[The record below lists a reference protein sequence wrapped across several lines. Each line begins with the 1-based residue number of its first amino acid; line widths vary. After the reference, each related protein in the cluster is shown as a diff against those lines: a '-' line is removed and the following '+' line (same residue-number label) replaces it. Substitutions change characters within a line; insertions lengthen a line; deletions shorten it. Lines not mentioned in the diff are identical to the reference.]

1 MMFGDG
7 SKDMTEEMQEYREKQ
22 KEAELRLLGTMLFQS
37 VLLAFCIML
46 YVNWSW
52 SHFNTAYESAIFYG
66 FAGFSVQAAFYF
78 IYRAVFEDSSDH
90 RRQLKRMR
98 NKNRQRMAHLKFEQ
112 EKAQLEAVLGQQM
125 SIYQNNLGAAM
136 ADNVITPPRVRGVG
150 GKLGRNPATYGT
162 NTTASATSTTA
173 SASPTV
179 SASNSRITGDR
190 PTQDNGNTSWTEADL
205 RPILAEII
213 RRLDSIEFSTTG
225 HTRPDSSSRGS
236 RPRTSRREPPVRC
249 GATTLEGKTC
259 TRRVK
264 GGGLCWQHR

>member
-1 MMFGDG
+1 MQSGIPIGTNPLLETMMFGDG

-125 SIYQNNLGAAM
+125 NIYQNNLGAAM
-136 ADNVITPPRVRGVG
+136 ADNVITPQESEVLAGNLGEIQQLMAQLQQLQQLQQQQPQQFQPQQQAPMRGADESQTQTMEMDREMGAAAMG
-150 GKLGRNPATYGT
+150 GAE
-162 NTTASATSTTA
+162 
-173 SASPTV
+173 
-179 SASNSRITGDR
+179 
-190 PTQDNGNTSWTEADL
+190 EA
-205 RPILAEII
+205 
-213 RRLDSIEFSTTG
+213 
-225 HTRPDSSSRGS
+225 
-236 RPRTSRREPPVRC
+236 
-249 GATTLEGKTC
+249 GKKKKKK
-259 TRRVK
+259 RK
-264 GGGLCWQHR
+264 QKKAKD

>member
-1 MMFGDG
+1 MQSGIPIGTNPLLETMMFGDG

-136 ADNVITPPRVRGVG
+136 ADNVITPQESEVLAGNLGEIQQLMAQLQQLQQIQQQPQQVQQSQPVTAESLGIDRHRIMGIPVG
-150 GKLGRNPATYGT
+150 PKLTLDQSLPK
-162 NTTASATSTTA
+162 SSQDSTVLNLA
-173 SASPTV
+173 PQ
-179 SASNSRITGDR
+179 G
-190 PTQDNGNTSWTEADL
+190 TQDQIVAQEAADL
-205 RPILAEII
+205 EQAAEN
-213 RRLDSIEFSTTG
+213 L
-225 HTRPDSSSRGS
+225 
-236 RPRTSRREPPVRC
+236 
-249 GATTLEGKTC
+249 
-259 TRRVK
+259 
-264 GGGLCWQHR
+264 Q

>member
-1 MMFGDG
+1 MQSGIPIGTNPLLETMMFGDG

-136 ADNVITPPRVRGVG
+136 ADNVITPQESEVLAGNLGEIQQLMAQLQQLQQLQQQPQQAQQSQPVTAESLGIDRHRIMGIPVG
-150 GKLGRNPATYGT
+150 PKLTLDQSLPKSSEDSTVLNLAPQGT
-162 NTTASATSTTA
+162 RDQIVAQEA
-173 SASPTV
+173 
-179 SASNSRITGDR
+179 
-190 PTQDNGNTSWTEADL
+190 ADL
-205 RPILAEII
+205 EQAAEN
-213 RRLDSIEFSTTG
+213 L
-225 HTRPDSSSRGS
+225 
-236 RPRTSRREPPVRC
+236 
-249 GATTLEGKTC
+249 
-259 TRRVK
+259 
-264 GGGLCWQHR
+264 Q

>member
-1 MMFGDG
+1 MQSGIPIGTNPLLETMMFGDG

-22 KEAELRLLGTMLFQS
+22 KESELRLLGTMLFQS
-37 VLLAFCIML
+37 VLLAFCILL

-125 SIYQNNLGAAM
+125 GIYQRNLGAAM
-136 ADNVITPPRVRGVG
+136 EDNVITPQESEVLAGNLGDIQQLMAQLQQLQTLQQPQQQPQQQVPVTAESLGIDRHRIMGIPVG
-150 GKLGRNPATYGT
+150 PKLTLNQSLPK
-162 NTTASATSTTA
+162 SS
-173 SASPTV
+173 
-179 SASNSRITGDR
+179 
-190 PTQDNGNTSWTEADL
+190 
-205 RPILAEII
+205 
-213 RRLDSIEFSTTG
+213 
-225 HTRPDSSSRGS
+225 PDSSVLNLAPQG
-236 RPRTSRREPPVRC
+236 TQEEVV
-249 GATTLEGKTC
+249 AQEAAQLEQAAD
-259 TRRVK
+259 R
-264 GGGLCWQHR
+264 LQ

>member
-1 MMFGDG
+1 MQSGIPIGTNPLLETMMFGDG
-7 SKDMTEEMQEYREKQ
+7 SRDMTEEMQEYREKQ

-136 ADNVITPPRVRGVG
+136 ADNVITPQESEVLAGNLSEIQQLMAQLQQLQQVQQQPQQAQQSQPVTAESLGIDRHRIMGIPVG
-150 GKLGRNPATYGT
+150 PKLTLDQSLPK
-162 NTTASATSTTA
+162 SSQDSTVLNLA
-173 SASPTV
+173 PQ
-179 SASNSRITGDR
+179 G
-190 PTQDNGNTSWTEADL
+190 TQDQIVAQEAADL
-205 RPILAEII
+205 EQAAES
-213 RRLDSIEFSTTG
+213 L
-225 HTRPDSSSRGS
+225 
-236 RPRTSRREPPVRC
+236 
-249 GATTLEGKTC
+249 
-259 TRRVK
+259 
-264 GGGLCWQHR
+264 Q

>member
-1 MMFGDG
+1 MQSGIPIGTNPLIETMMFGDG

-136 ADNVITPPRVRGVG
+136 ADNVITPQESEVLAGNLGEIQQLMAQLQQLQQLQQQPQQTQQSQPVTAESLGIDRHRIMGIPVG
-150 GKLGRNPATYGT
+150 PKLTLDQSLPK
-162 NTTASATSTTA
+162 SSQDSTVLNLA
-173 SASPTV
+173 PQ
-179 SASNSRITGDR
+179 G
-190 PTQDNGNTSWTEADL
+190 TQDQIVAQEAADL
-205 RPILAEII
+205 EQAAES
-213 RRLDSIEFSTTG
+213 L
-225 HTRPDSSSRGS
+225 
-236 RPRTSRREPPVRC
+236 
-249 GATTLEGKTC
+249 
-259 TRRVK
+259 
-264 GGGLCWQHR
+264 Q

>member
-1 MMFGDG
+1 MQSGIPIGTNPLLETMMFGDG

-136 ADNVITPPRVRGVG
+136 ADNVITPQESEVLAGNLGEIQQLMAQLQQLQQLQQQPQQTQQSQPVTAESLGIDRHRIMGIPVG
-150 GKLGRNPATYGT
+150 PKLTLDQSLPKSSDDSTVLNLAPQGT
-162 NTTASATSTTA
+162 RDQIVAQEA
-173 SASPTV
+173 
-179 SASNSRITGDR
+179 
-190 PTQDNGNTSWTEADL
+190 ADL
-205 RPILAEII
+205 EQAAEN
-213 RRLDSIEFSTTG
+213 L
-225 HTRPDSSSRGS
+225 
-236 RPRTSRREPPVRC
+236 
-249 GATTLEGKTC
+249 
-259 TRRVK
+259 
-264 GGGLCWQHR
+264 Q

>member
-1 MMFGDG
+1 MQSGIPIGTNPLLETMMFGDG

-136 ADNVITPPRVRGVG
+136 ADNVITPQESEVLAGNLGEIQQLMAQLQQLQQLQQQPQQAQQSQPVTAESLGIDRHWIMGIPVG
-150 GKLGRNPATYGT
+150 PKLTLDQSLPKSSEDSTVLNLAPQGT
-162 NTTASATSTTA
+162 RDQIVAQEA
-173 SASPTV
+173 
-179 SASNSRITGDR
+179 
-190 PTQDNGNTSWTEADL
+190 ADL
-205 RPILAEII
+205 EQAAEN
-213 RRLDSIEFSTTG
+213 L
-225 HTRPDSSSRGS
+225 
-236 RPRTSRREPPVRC
+236 
-249 GATTLEGKTC
+249 
-259 TRRVK
+259 
-264 GGGLCWQHR
+264 Q

>member
-1 MMFGDG
+1 MQSGIPIGTNPLLETMMFGDG
-7 SKDMTEEMQEYREKQ
+7 SRDMTEEMQEYREKQ

-125 SIYQNNLGAAM
+125 SIYQSNLGAAM
-136 ADNVITPPRVRGVG
+136 ADNVITPQESEVLAGNLSEIQQLMAQLQQLQQVQQQPQQAQQSQPVTAESLGIDRHTIMGIPVG
-150 GKLGRNPATYGT
+150 PKLTLDQSLPK
-162 NTTASATSTTA
+162 SSHDSTVLNLA
-173 SASPTV
+173 PQ
-179 SASNSRITGDR
+179 G
-190 PTQDNGNTSWTEADL
+190 TQDQIVAQEAADL
-205 RPILAEII
+205 EQAAES
-213 RRLDSIEFSTTG
+213 L
-225 HTRPDSSSRGS
+225 
-236 RPRTSRREPPVRC
+236 
-249 GATTLEGKTC
+249 
-259 TRRVK
+259 
-264 GGGLCWQHR
+264 Q